1 MSETKNTSDQPTTTP
16 ELQFGEE
23 VLIEKSGFSFR
34 PLIGFELEID
44 GSVYMYAEDG
54 SMEISLCGGELEDNI
69 SIAELNDDLAAKF
82 MAGVGEFQLI
92 ESGLD
97 MIKSTSGFL
106 NEIRFVNAD
115 EEAGLGRALICSP
128 YLNQYFFILATASAD
143 YWQTRGQKIFDA
155 LKSKIDFHPQ
165 FKTEIDTNEH
175 SEHPDLTIDTFEMIS
190 ADEEILIK
198 IEKGDISLLL
208 AARTFTAEDQI
219 MITEVT
225 APSGDSL
232 YHYEPDTGLFESTV
246 YEQPLIG
253 TNGEVCF
260 FFPRTNQQTLQPGD
274 YIFEF
279 ATPSGRPLD
288 EVQAII
294 RTGRALDLQ
303 RVNFNFWI
311 ATENENFSDPD
322 YVEQFETDIRQALE
336 QRLAPLNIKPG
347 EITCLHPAPDELESF
362 STIDLAADLDDCS
375 YMIAESVTN
384 ARALNLGLVD
394 SIINS
399 NTPADFEIKAASS
412 GSPGMI
418 LAPASPHTC
427 AVIRWPAFEDQIYEL
442 ADEIIQQMI
451 VFCAIDTHDIQ
462 RNENQSL
469 ALNREIAW
477 RIRRHPLF
485 YDAV

>member
-1 MSETKNTSDQPTTTP
+1 MSDTKNTSDQPQKKP
-16 ELQFGEE
+16 DLQFGEE
-23 VLIEKSGFSFR
+23 VLIEGSGYSFK

-69 SIAELNDDLAAKF
+69 SIAELNDDLAANF

-92 ESGLD
+92 EAGID
-97 MIKSTSGFL
+97 AIRSTSGFL
-106 NEIRFVNAD
+106 NEIRFVNVD
-115 EEAGLGRALICSP
+115 EEQGLGRALICSP

-143 YWQTRGQKIFDA
+143 YWQAQGQKIFDA
-155 LKSKIDFHPQ
+155 FKSQIEFHPQ
-165 FKTEIDTNEH
+165 FKTEMDTIEQN
-175 SEHPDLTIDTFEMIS
+175 EHPDLTIEIFETVS
-190 ADEEILIK
+190 PDEEIVIK

-208 AARTFTAEDQI
+208 AARTFIAEDQI
-219 MITEVT
+219 LITGVT
-225 APSGDSL
+225 NPAGDSL
-232 YHYEPDTGLFESTV
+232 YHFDPVSGLFSSAV
-246 YEQPLIG
+246 YEHPLMG

-260 FFPRTNQQTLQPGD
+260 FYPRANQQSLQPGD

-279 ATPSGRPLD
+279 ATPKGGPLD

-303 RVNFNFWI
+303 LVNFNFWI
-311 ATENENFSDPD
+311 ATEDEKFSNPE
-322 YVEQFETDIRQALE
+322 YVEQFETDIRLALE

-347 EITCLHPAPDELESF
+347 EIACLHPAPDELESF
-362 STIDLAADLDDCS
+362 STIDLAKDLDDCS

-384 ARALNLGLVD
+384 GRALNFGLVD
-394 SIINS
+394 QIIDSQS
-399 NTPADFEIKAASS
+399 NLDNEIKAASS

-418 LAPASPHTC
+418 LAPASPHAC
-427 AVIRWPAFEDQIYEL
+427 IVIQWPAFEDQIYEL

-451 VFCAIDTHDIQ
+451 VFCAIDTRDIQ

>member
-1 MSETKNTSDQPTTTP
+1 MSDMKNTSDQPQKNP

-23 VLIEKSGFSFR
+23 VLIEESGYSFK

-54 SMEISLCGGELEDNI
+54 SMEISLCGGELGDNI

-92 ESGLD
+92 EAGID
-97 MIKSTSGFL
+97 AIRSTSGFL

-115 EEAGLGRALICSP
+115 EEQGLGRALICSP

-143 YWQTRGQKIFDA
+143 YWKAQGQNIFDA
-155 LKSKIDFHPQ
+155 FKSRIDFHPQ
-165 FKTEIDTNEH
+165 FKIEIDAIERN
-175 SEHPDLTIDTFEMIS
+175 EHPDLTIETFETVS
-190 ADEEILIK
+190 PDEEILIK

-208 AARTFTAEDQI
+208 AARTFIAENQI
-219 MITEVT
+219 MITGVT
-225 APSGDSL
+225 TPDGESL
-232 YHYEPDTGLFESTV
+232 YHFEPDTGLFESAV
-246 YEQPLIG
+246 YEQPLVG

-260 FFPRTNQQTLQPGD
+260 FYPRANQQTLQPGD

-279 ATPSGRPLD
+279 ATPKGGPLD

-294 RTGRALDLQ
+294 RTGRALDRQL
-303 RVNFNFWI
+303 VNFNFWI
-311 ATENENFSDPD
+311 ATENEKFSNPE
-322 YVEQFETDIRQALE
+322 YVEQFETDIRLALE

-347 EITCLHPAPDELESF
+347 EIACLHPAPDELESF
-362 STIDLAADLDDCS
+362 STIDLAKDLDDCS
-375 YMIAESVTN
+375 YIIAESVTIS
-384 ARALNLGLVD
+384 RALNLGLVD
-394 SIINS
+394 QIIDSQSPS
-399 NTPADFEIKAASS
+399 NDEIKAASS

-418 LAPASPHTC
+418 LAPASPHAC
-427 AVIRWPAFEDQIYEL
+427 IVIQWPAFEDQIYEL

-451 VFCAIDTHDIQ
+451 IFCAIDTRDIQ

-469 ALNREIAW
+469 MLNREIAW

-485 YDAV
+485 YDAA